1 MSAIKWDY
9 DDKSIAEQEYIGNSL
24 LAKETATKGYSAI
37 IQEYVY
43 IDSKNVE
50 NTLKLVPDF
59 WERIHGKGIDLGGG
73 VGCISST
80 LAQKTEIES
89 IYCVEVVEDVV
100 KLCQPIVKKT
110 ILQDKSDKV
119 ISVIG
124 NFDHLRLDDNS
135 IDFAIS
141 WDSMHH
147 SIDPTTTFKE
157 CNRVLK
163 RNGLFLIVDRVD
175 NNATPDS
182 EIERMLN
189 IKYSKEFLRKNYRSE
204 DTILSRR
211 DNGEHEYRFFEWLNF
226 FEKSNFELVSNL
238 IIKTETEENK
248 KIQNDAGIKEIFVS
262 YDLGAFGNRKTV
274 FLLRKR

>member
-124 NFDHLRLDDNS
+124 NFDHLKLDDNS

-163 RNGLFLIVDRVD
+163 RNGLFLIVDRAH

-262 YDLGAFGNRKTV
+262 YDLGVFGNRKTV

>member
-124 NFDHLRLDDNS
+124 NFDHLKLDDNS

-163 RNGLFLIVDRVD
+163 RNGLFLIVDRAH